1 MKRQITLLLILG
13 MTGLALTMP
22 GCKYDH
28 PVPEPLPENVS
39 FSEDVIPYFNAS
51 CNYAGCHNTGGVSPD
66 LTPEFAYEDLLAKN
80 QINLDNPEESILY
93 VKIAPGGSMEPYSKP
108 AETAMVLAWI
118 KDGALDN

>member
-1 MKRQITLLLILG
+1 MKRLFIILTAVT
-13 MTGLALTMP
+13 MTGLALLMP

-39 FSEDVIPYFNAS
+39 FSEDVVPYFNKS
-51 CNYAGCHNTGGVSPD
+51 CNYAGCHNTGGVAPD
-66 LTPEFAYEDLLAKN
+66 LTPEFAYDDLFAKN

-118 KDGALDN
+118 KDGAPNN